1 MKNNSNLHHAKKAKC
16 NSGKGGKMERNL
28 DFAQESIQFLKRDE
42 KKLLK
47 YLVIQNNIYIF
58 AA

>member
-28 DFAQESIQFLKRDE
+28 VFAQESI
-42 KKLLK
+42 
-47 YLVIQNNIYIF
+47 
-58 AA
+58 